1 VATFALAAT
10 AFIARASNYSVYLEP
25 GYLYE
30 VTEAVDATGRGS
42 MVYRN
47 AILQNYRLGADL
59 DLSRN
64 LVLSGS
70 GTFLDTANWV
80 NTDGVHVR
88 FNQPTVVAFGRLTYG
103 TPLLSTGLQYDYN
116 QQWGTLLGVSRA
128 SETATAYGNWRP
140 LELPQVDFRL
150 SRSHNYDVLFQEA
163 DNVVWYAFLGIRYAF
178 RALELRYYF
187 NWIENQDSLNGVTT
201 SSIDNLVQATYSDSY
216 FKNRVSAY
224 ATAIFA
230 TRTLTTTF
238 SSPDA
243 TVPQQQFPLQGLS
256 RVEAFP
262 DVPTNDTLAP
272 NPALIDGNLLAPAGI
287 NVGFGPALAGDR
299 DLRDMGVELPPVGIK
314 VNLIYVWVDRRLP
327 AEVVNGLVPSMA
339 VYSSSDNARWSPV
352 PISGPVTFAAF
363 NNRFE
368 IPVAETSAQ
377 FVKVVMAGLLPGVTN
392 DRAFSDIQVTEF
404 QVFNVVP
411 ASSVPPK
418 VDSYAVQVSGTLKA
432 GILRGPNLDYD
443 LSLYYNRQSV
453 TGFQSYTIVNG
464 LSLNA
469 RLGRGW
475 SILSRVARQD
485 YDPGGGHES
494 QWQWSASLVAR
505 PIPTL
510 YAALSYSGQLNDIV
524 NRQVDPPVPGRT
536 TLQSITLF
544 GRADLYEGVSLQ
556 ATVGGTNGLD
566 VNERA
571 TNSANANATLA
582 LVPNR
587 WVSLNTGFSYTLT
600 WSSGGYLPDTQDA
613 NSRLIG
619 TLIATPIPALSASVT
634 ATWLIQ
640 GIRPSVY
647 TTVQLTYAPLQG
659 DLQFGLAY
667 NRTLDTATGVVTQFI
682 SPTIRWTIRSGVFLN
697 LSYIHNDT
705 LTPALETRSRTATAT
720 LIIVI

>member
-1 VATFALAAT
+1 VVTLALAAT
-10 AFIARASNYSVYLEP
+10 SFTARASNYSIYLEP
-25 GYLYE
+25 GYLYD
-30 VTEAVDATGRGS
+30 VTEAVDSTGRG
-42 MVYRN
+42 VVTYRN
-47 AILQNYRLGADL
+47 AILQNYRLGVDL

-64 LVLSGS
+64 LILSGS
-70 GTFLDTANWV
+70 GTFLDTSNWV

-88 FNQPTVVAFGRLTYG
+88 YDQPTVVAFGRLTYS
-103 TPLLSTGLQYDYN
+103 TPLLSSGLQYDYN
-116 QQWGTLLGVSRA
+116 QQWGTLLGLSRA
-128 SETATAYGNWRP
+128 SETATAYANWRP
-140 LELPQVDFRL
+140 LELPQIDFRL
-150 SRSHNYDVLFQEA
+150 SRSHNYDVLLTEA
-163 DNVVWYAFLGIRYAF
+163 DNVVWYSFLGVRYMF
-178 RALELRYYF
+178 RALELRYYL
-187 NWIENQDSLNGVTT
+187 NWIENQDRLSGVTT
-201 SSIDNLVQATYSDSY
+201 SSIDNLIQATYSDSY
-216 FKNRVSAY
+216 FNSRVSAY

-230 TRTLTTTF
+230 TRSLTTTF
-238 SSPDA
+238 SSPGA

-256 RVEAFP
+256 LVETFP
-262 DVPTNDTLAP
+262 NVPTNETLAP

-299 DLRDMGVELPPVGIK
+299 DLRAMGVELPPIGTK
-314 VNLIYVWVDRRLP
+314 VNLLYVWVDRRLP
-327 AEVVNGLVPSMA
+327 SEVVNGLVPSMS
-339 VYSSSDNARWSPV
+339 VYSSSDNVRWSPV
-352 PISGPVTFAAF
+352 PLSGPVVFGAF

-368 IPVAETSAQ
+368 IPVAETTAQ
-377 FVKVVMAGLLPGVTN
+377 YVKVVMSPLLPGVTN
-392 DRAFSDIQVTEF
+392 DRAFSDIQVTEL
-404 QVFNVVP
+404 QVFDVVL

-418 VDSYAVQVSGTLKA
+418 VDSYAVQASGTLKA

-443 LSLYYNRQSV
+443 LSLNFNRQSV

-469 RLGRGW
+469 RLGGGW

-510 YAALSYSGQLNDIV
+510 YAALSYSGQLSEIL
-524 NRQVDPPVPGRT
+524 NRQVDPPVPAST
-536 TLQSITLF
+536 MLQSITLF

-566 VNERA
+566 VDERA
-571 TNSANANATLA
+571 TTSATANTILS

-587 WVSLNTGFSYTLT
+587 WVSLNTGFSHTRT
-600 WSSGGYLPDTQDA
+600 WSYGGFLPDSQES

-647 TTVQLTYAPLQG
+647 TTVQLTYSPLQG

-667 NRTLDTATGVVTQFI
+667 NRTLDTATGVVTQFV